1 MLGVSSPLLASI
13 SGVSHRFF
21 QRIGGTS
28 PHPWGSLNTS
38 FDVRDAPAR
47 VEENLAR
54 IRFQLGVGKDS
65 LYACTQVH
73 GKDVVVVTG
82 DEEPA
87 SVLARTADGLVTTAP
102 DVAVGV
108 RTADCAPIL
117 LAVDDGSGV
126 AAVHAGWRGAVGGA
140 VAAAVEA
147 LARAA
152 AVRPSRIVGA
162 VGPTIGL
169 DAFEVG
175 PEVVDAARAALADA
189 GGQNGRGPDLG
200 GLARPGQGDRMHLDL
215 AGLCLRFLRAAGVER
230 CERVGDCTATREDL
244 YFSHR
249 RDVTL
254 KKGSET
260 GRQMSAIARTAPP
273 NLDDEA
279 FR

>member
-1 MLGVSSPLLASI
+1 MLGISSPLLAAVP
-13 SGVSHRFF
+13 GVSHRFF

-28 PHPWGSLNTS
+28 PHPWSSLNTS

-54 IRFQLGVGKDS
+54 VRFQIGVPREA

-73 GKDVVVVTG
+73 GVHVERIEG
-82 DEEPA
+82 DEDPVE
-87 SVLARTADGLVTTAP
+87 VRARTADGLVTRAA
-102 DVAVGV
+102 DVAVAV

-117 LAVDDGSGV
+117 LAVDDGSAV
-126 AAVHAGWRGAVGGA
+126 AALHAGWRGAVGGILA
-140 VAAAVEA
+140 EGVRVLCAAAG
-147 LARAA
+147 
-152 AVRPSRIVGA
+152 VGPERLVAA
-162 VGPTIGL
+162 VGPTIGF

-175 PEVVDAARAALADA
+175 PEVTEAARTALSSA
-189 GGQNGRGPDLG
+189 GADLG
-200 GLARPGQGDRMHLDL
+200 GLVRPGRADPAGERQHLDL
-215 AGLCLRFLRAAGVER
+215 GGLCLRLLAASGVER
-230 CERVGDCTATREDL
+230 FERVGDCTVTREDL

-254 KKGSET
+254 KKGAET

-273 NLDDEA
+273 DLDDEA